1 MQRREFIKLAAILGS
16 ASVLPWWSAFSWAGT
31 QPDLPIPPRLT
42 PDASGNIALTLQ
54 TGSMRWVDKAP
65 TTTWGINGGFL
76 GPALQLEQGQSVT
89 IHVTNTLAQA
99 ATLHWHGLEVP
110 GEADGG
116 PQALIEPGA
125 RWTTSFRVE
134 QPAATAW
141 FHPHTHGTTGR
152 QVAMGLGG
160 LILIQDATSR
170 ALPLPSQWGVDDIPL
185 VLQDKRL
192 GSDGQID
199 YQLDVMS
206 AAVGWFGDLMLTNGV
221 RYPQH
226 QAPRGWLRL
235 RLLNGCNAR
244 SLNVAASDG
253 RTLYVIGSDGG
264 LLAEPVAL
272 TSLTILMGERFEV
285 MVDARDGNA
294 FDLVALPVTQMGMTL
309 APFDK
314 PLPLLRIQPTL
325 SPTAGALP
333 TTLATLPAL
342 PATTGLKTRQLQL
355 SMDPQLDK
363 LGMQALMQRY
373 GMQAMAGMN
382 MSHGDM
388 AMTHQSMDHSGVN
401 PSSMNPSSMNPSS
414 MNHSSMNHSSMN
426 HGDMNHGGMQHGDMA
441 DNPSGAPM
449 AHGNPGQP
457 EPWFM
462 SGNRINDTAFQMAQP
477 MFDVKRGEL
486 EVWRISGQGDMMLHP
501 FHIHGTRFRILSENG
516 KPPAPHRRGWKDIVH
531 VEGADSEV
539 LVQFNHLAPRERAFM
554 AHCHLLEHEDTG
566 MMLAFTVS

>member
-16 ASVLPWWSAFSWAGT
+16 ASVFPWWSSFSWAGM
-31 QPDLPIPPRLT
+31 QPALPIPPRLV

-54 TGSMRWVDKAP
+54 TGSMRWVENAP

-89 IHVTNTLAQA
+89 VTVTNTLAEA

-141 FHPHTHGTTGR
+141 FHPHTHGVTGR

-160 LILIQDATSR
+160 LILIQDAASR
-170 ALPLPSQWGVDDIPL
+170 ALPLPSQWGVDDIP
-185 VLQDKRL
+185 VILQDKHL

-206 AAVGWFGDLMLTNGV
+206 AAVGWFGELMLTNGV

-244 SLNVAASDG
+244 SLNMAASDG

-294 FDLVALPVTQMGMTL
+294 FDLVALPVTQMGMML
-309 APFDK
+309 PPFDK

-355 SMDPQLDK
+355 SMDPQLDR

-382 MSHGDM
+382 MSHGNM
-388 AMTHQSMDHSGVN
+388 AMTHQSMDHS
-401 PSSMNPSSMNPSS
+401 S
-414 MNHSSMNHSSMN
+414 MNHS
-426 HGDMNHGGMQHGDMA
+426 GMQHGEMA
-441 DNPSGAPM
+441 DNHSGAPM
-449 AHGNPGQP
+449 DHGQMTHGNPSQP
-457 EPWFM
+457 EPLLM
-462 SGNRINDTAFQMAQP
+462 SGNRINNAAFQMGQP
-477 MFDVKRGEL
+477 MFDVKRGEP
-486 EVWRISGQGDMMLHP
+486 EIWRISGQGDMMLHP

-566 MMLAFTVS
+566 MMMAFTVS